1 MQERFHLES
10 LYTAVRITDFH
21 YVTAEAGWSYPD
33 HKHTVLE
40 FQYCVSGVLPLH
52 VDGESCMLQPGEAA
66 VILPGLYHRT
76 EPLPGDCEYFVF
88 HFHLESDRVNA
99 AFLLLDR
106 PHLRPGFGVDPD
118 RHIPNWIDRFL
129 AEYGDSLPGKR
140 AARSV
145 AGAED
150 ARQALFYLRLQ
161 ARLLEFIG
169 ILGGD
174 DRAGGRAPAGAPCAA
189 RPIQPGPRG
198 RLSDGIAVPRAAS
211 DRRAR
216 RPAGRSP
223 FLSLRLLQKGVRH
236 AAAGLYSFA
245 AHPPGE
251 GAAAGYRAVS
261 GADRGAASLLLERSL
276 LPSVPAGD
284 GDDAGAVSEI
294 LNGHL

>member
-169 ILGGD
+169 ILGETIV
-174 DRAGGRAPAGAPCAA
+174 REAE
-189 RPIQPGPRG
+189 
-198 RLSDGIAVPRAAS
+198 
-211 DRRAR
+211 R
-216 RPAGRSP
+216 RPARHVQPAQSNLAREAAYRMESQFPAPLRIGELADRLGVHRSYLCDCFKKVYGMP
-223 FLSLRLLQKGVRH
+223 PQAYIRSLHIRQAKALLQDTALSVEQIAERLH
-236 AAAGLYSFA
+236 FSSS
-245 AHPPGE
+245 AHFCRAFRQATGTTP
-251 GAAAGYRAVS
+251 ARYR
-261 GADRGAASLLLERSL
+261 RS
-276 LPSVPAGD
+276 
-284 GDDAGAVSEI
+284 
-294 LNGHL
+294 